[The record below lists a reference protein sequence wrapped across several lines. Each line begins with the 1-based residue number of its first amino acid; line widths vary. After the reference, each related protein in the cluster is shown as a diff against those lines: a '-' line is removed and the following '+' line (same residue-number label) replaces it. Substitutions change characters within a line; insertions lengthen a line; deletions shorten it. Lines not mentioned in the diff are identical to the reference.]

1 MKFGLMFT
9 NTGMGSSGQGAR
21 HLATVAERAGFE
33 SLWTVE
39 HVVVPSGYESQYPY
53 DRSGKMAGGAE
64 EFDLPDPLIWLAY
77 VAGVTE
83 RIRLATGI
91 LIVPQR
97 NPLITAKEIATLDHL
112 SGGRMILGVGV
123 GWLKEEFD
131 AIGVPFD
138 DRGRR
143 HDDYVEAMRAL
154 WTQDK
159 ASVHNTY
166 VDFDQCIS
174 RPRPAQGTVPIV
186 VGGHTRKAAQ
196 RAARIGD
203 GFFPGSAST
212 AELEAAFAIVREE
225 CATIGRDPSE
235 IELSAGGFGR
245 TLDEVSARIEQLI
258 ALGVTRTI
266 LSPLPEEQLLAL
278 AEGLQSRFGMEM

>member
-9 NTGMGSSGQGAR
+9 NTGMGSSAAGAR
-21 HLATVAERAGFE
+21 QLATVAERAGFE

-39 HVVVPSGYESQYPY
+39 HVVVPSGYESKYPY

-77 VAGVTE
+77 VAAVTE
-83 RIRLATGI
+83 RIKLATGI

-97 NPLITAKEIATLDHL
+97 NPLITAKEVATIDHL
-112 SGGRMILGVGV
+112 SGGRVILGVGV

-131 AIGVPFD
+131 AIGVPFA

-154 WTQDK
+154 WTQPK

-166 VDFDQCIS
+166 VEFDQCIS
-174 RPRPAQGTVPIV
+174 RPQPAQSIPIV
-186 VGGHTRKAAQ
+186 VGGHTRKAAE

-203 GFFPGSAST
+203 GFFPGSGSI
-212 AELEAAFAIVREE
+212 EDLSAAFGIVRET
-225 CATIGRDPSE
+225 CATLDRDPGE
-235 IELSAGGFGR
+235 VELTASGGGR
-245 TLDEVSARIEQLI
+245 NFDELCARVEQLI
-258 ALGVTRTI
+258 ALGVSRTI

-278 AEGLQSRFGMEM
+278 AEGLQARFGMDV

>member
-9 NTGMGSSGQGAR
+9 NTGMGSTRAGAKQ
-21 HLATVAERAGFE
+21 LAVTAEQAGFE

-39 HVVVPSGYESQYPY
+39 HVVVPSGYESAYPY

-77 VAGVTE
+77 VAALTE
-83 RIRLATGI
+83 SIKLATGI

-97 NPLITAKEIATLDHL
+97 NPLVTAKEVATIDAL

-131 AIGVPFD
+131 ALGVPFA

-154 WTQDK
+154 WRDDK

-166 VDFDQCIS
+166 TSFDNCIS
-174 RPRPAQGTVPIV
+174 RPRPVNGTVPIV
-186 VGGHTRKAAQ
+186 VGGHTKKAAQ
-196 RAARIGD
+196 RAAQLGD
-203 GFFPGSAST
+203 GFFPGSGSID
-212 AELEAAFAIVREE
+212 ELKGLFDMVRNECVAA
-225 CATIGRDPSE
+225 GRDPAEVEFTASG
-235 IELSAGGFGR
+235 AGR
-245 TLDEVSARIEQLI
+245 TLDEVTARVEELAAI
-258 ALGVTRTI
+258 GVSRVI
-266 LSPLPEEQLLAL
+266 LSPLPPERLIAL
-278 AEGLQSRFGMEM
+278 ADGLRDRIGMT

>member
-9 NTGMGSSGQGAR
+9 NTGMGSTPSGAI
-21 HLATVAERAGFE
+21 HLAKTAEQAGFE

-39 HVVVPSGYESQYPY
+39 HVLVPSGYESAYPY
-53 DRSGKMAGGAE
+53 DKSGKMAGGAE

-77 VAGVTE
+77 VAAVTE
-83 RIRLATGI
+83 RIKLATGI

-97 NPLITAKEIATLDHL
+97 NPAVTAKEVATLDAL

-131 AIGVPFD
+131 ALGVPFE

-166 VDFDQCIS
+166 ANFDNCIS
-174 RPRPAQGTVPIV
+174 RPRPVNGTVPIV
-186 VGGHTRKAAQ
+186 VGGHTTKAAK
-196 RAARIGD
+196 RAAKIGD
-203 GFFPGSAST
+203 GFFPGSGGLD
-212 AELEAAFAIVREE
+212 ELSAVFDLVRSE
-225 CATIGRDPSE
+225 CVANGRDPSE
-235 IELSAGGFGR
+235 VELTASGGGR
-245 TLDEVSARIEQLI
+245 TLDEMSTRIEQL
-258 ALGVTRTI
+258 AAMGVSRVM
-266 LSPLPEEQLLAL
+266 LSPLPEDRLLAL
-278 AEGLQSRFGMEM
+278 AEGLSDRFGMD